1 MMNGFYIQAVK
12 EDRKRDL
19 DKYMELNRIHRDE
32 KVLMKHQQDAASRHP
47 LISGLVKI
55 GIRIR
60 DVFSTGNGGEIEVL
74 D

>member
-32 KVLMKHQQDAASRHP
+32 KVLMKHQQDAAGKHL
-47 LISGLVKI
+47 LISGLIKI
-55 GIRIR
+55 GKRIR
-60 DVFSTGNGGEIEVL
+60 GVFSTRRGGGIEVL